1 MRRNHLP
8 TAPPPITITNHNHCH
23 STRGFAAQHGA
34 EVNNYGG
41 IFIRGKAY
49 NITKKLQVAEKY
61 IQAKSKGVIRP
72 IAQEFQVSCAFVS
85 KIEGEMLNNE
95 QRILTPEEIRDASD
109 KPQDFVQSTERRMSL
124 SGFGSTKTQM
134 MLKSFSMQSSKQPKK
149 VISASTMS

>member
-41 IFIRGKAY
+41 IKAY

-72 IAQEFQVSCAFVS
+72 IAQECQVSCAFVS

-109 KPQDFVQSTERRMSL
+109 KPSLPGSKKLSDLDRFILYLLLEEKPYRLLHNIRRGCFTL
-124 SGFGSTKTQM
+124 PV
-134 MLKSFSMQSSKQPKK
+134 LK
-149 VISASTMS
+149 